1 MTAAPFTYQSPT
13 RLQDALD
20 ALSSAHSAGRV
31 AAIIAGGQSLVP
43 LMLRRQSRPD
53 LLIDINR
60 LPDLADIR
68 VTSQGVVMGALV
80 RLEQA
85 RHHPTVRRFLP
96 LLADALSWVA
106 NPTIRARGT
115 VIGNLVQNAPG
126 AELPAV
132 AMALGA
138 RFVLAR
144 GTAREAVDATP
155 ILAQLHPLPPDTIVT
170 HVLWPTA
177 EPARPPRGGFWEV
190 AARDGHKA
198 LVGAAVALHG
208 NADCSV
214 ALCGLGETAFRA
226 RTVASTIAAA
236 LPAAPATEAIAAA
249 LASDLDHDA
258 SFVVRGDALADAAY
272 RREVAP
278 IAIQRATHRALAPNA
293 NA

>member
-1 MTAAPFTYQSPT
+1 MTAPPFTYQCPS

-20 ALSSAHSAGRV
+20 ALSSAQRTGRA

-43 LMLRRQSRPD
+43 MMLRRQSRPD

-68 VTSQGVVMGALV
+68 ATPQGIAMGALV

-85 RHHPTVRRFLP
+85 RNHPVVRRTLP
-96 LLADALSWVA
+96 LLADALSFVA

-132 AMALGA
+132 ALALGV

-144 GTAREAVDATP
+144 GTVRETVDAAP
-155 ILAQLHPLPPDTIVT
+155 FLAGHRPLPEETIVT
-170 HVLWPTA
+170 HVCWPVTNTV
-177 EPARPPRGGFWEV
+177 PLPRGGFWEI
-190 AARDGHKA
+190 ADRDGHKA
-198 LVGAAVALHG
+198 VIGAAVALLG
-208 NADCSV
+208 TDCRV

-226 RTVASTIAAA
+226 TTVGATIARA
-236 LPAAPATEAIAAA
+236 LPTAPLTEAIAAA
-249 LASDLDHDA
+249 LVSDLDNTSGFPLKADA
-258 SFVVRGDALADAAY
+258 TADAAY
-272 RREVAP
+272 CRDVAP
-278 IAIQRATHRALAPNA
+278 VVIQRALQRALADHA
-293 NA
+293 HG